1 MKRFAVA
8 AALFAMTSLSAPS
21 AVAQSGGAPAA
32 VARLAVGQ
40 TQSGELTTNDA
51 QRRSGK
57 YEDVYEFEGRRGQRV
72 DLRLTASDFDTY
84 LVVTGPQ
91 GFNMA
96 NDDEEGGDGSLNS
109 RLVLE
114 LPSDGRYRVTVTTFQ
129 PGATGRY
136 SLAAA
141 PAAADARITRVEP
154 ATPIQLGQSVNG
166 RLAAGEGASNTR
178 YRFSARRGERVRIDA
193 SSDAFDTILTL
204 SHPDGT
210 QDVNDDTNIDG
221 RSSLNSRIDT
231 VLAEDGDYTIAVSS
245 YRPDGQ
251 GAYRLSLARSA
262 GSPRQVNVPG
272 GQRVIALLV
281 GVSDYERTSD
291 LANTDDDA
299 TELYATLRTAGVLH
313 PASVVLTNREA
324 TRAAVTAAF
333 RRIAAAAGPND
344 LFLFLFSGHGDQVD
358 VPVSAAELDGRAE
371 TIELFDAPMSDAE
384 FAPLFRGVHARMS
397 LLALDSCFA
406 GGFRNL
412 VDRPNVIGMFSSEE
426 DLTSLVASRYQAGG
440 FLSYFLRVGIGGE
453 ADDDGDRIV
462 TAGELS
468 AYVRRRFRREGDVP
482 ATTREDERNYQN
494 ILVERGGVHVDDV
507 IVRLNGGVQVAAA
520 QGPVPAPRPAVMQ
533 RQPDQAEVGPEPDDQ
548 QMLTDGDQGDV
559 GGKPQAEEE
568 GGQLTSDESD
578 QPVGEEGPKRR

>member
-8 AALFAMTSLSAPS
+8 AALLAMTSLSAPS
-21 AVAQSGGAPAA
+21 AIGQTEGAPAP
-32 VARLAVGQ
+32 ARLAIGQ
-40 TQSGELTTNDA
+40 TQSGELSTNDN

-72 DLRLTASDFDTY
+72 DLRLRADDFDPY

-96 NDDEEGGDGSLNS
+96 NDDEEGGNGSLHS

-114 LPSDGRYRVTVTTFQ
+114 LPADGRYRVSVTTFR
-129 PGATGRY
+129 PGETGRY

-154 ATPIQLGQSVNG
+154 AAPIQIGQSVNG
-166 RLAAGEGASNTR
+166 RLASGQGASNTR

-204 SHPDGT
+204 SRPDGT

-221 RSSLNSRIDT
+221 RASLNSRIDT
-231 VLAEDGDYTIAVSS
+231 VLSEDGDYTIAVSS

-251 GAYRLSLARSA
+251 GAYRLSLDRSP
-262 GSPRQVNVPG
+262 GSPRQANVPG
-272 GQRVIALLV
+272 GQRVILLAV

-299 TELYATLRTAGVLH
+299 TELYALLQRQGVLH
-313 PASVVLTNREA
+313 PSSVVLTNRQA

-358 VPVSAAELDGRAE
+358 VPVSAEELDGRAE
-371 TIELFDAPMSDAE
+371 TIELFDAPMRDAE
-384 FAPLFRGVHARMS
+384 FAPLFNSVRARMS
-397 LLALDSCFA
+397 FLALDSCYA

-412 VDRPNVIGMFSSEE
+412 VNRPNVIGMFSSEE

-440 FLSYFLRVGIGGE
+440 FLSYFLRVGMGGE

-520 QGPVPAPRPAVMQ
+520 RTGMSVPPPVPPPAVILG
-533 RQPDQAEVGPEPDDQ
+533 QPVRAPVAPEPDQ
-548 QMLTDGDQGDV
+548 GGDMA
-559 GGKPQAEEE
+559 GKPQDDGSDDFAAAPEEE
-568 GGQLTSDESD
+568 PAGD
-578 QPVGEEGPKRR
+578 EGPKRR